1 MGERRFRFGVTS
13 GMFSDL
19 ATWTESARRAEA
31 LGYSTILA
39 PDTLSTPSP
48 IPMLAAAA
56 AVTTTLR
63 VGTWVLCD
71 PLRNP
76 RTTAWEVAS
85 VDHLSGGRFE
95 LGIGAGRPGADN
107 DARLLRMEYGT
118 PGGRVARLAESVR
131 TIKQVLSGQEDG
143 LPGAAQLP
151 HPPILIAAS
160 GPKLLALAAREA
172 DIVAFGLAP
181 DSTSDA
187 ALQRI
192 DVVREAAGD
201 RFDDLELASG
211 LIAVGEGEYPW
222 LHRMGTDL
230 QTLAD
235 RGAIT
240 VLIGTPREMAD
251 ALKRRRDRLGLS
263 YLTVPAAAAER
274 FAPVVEEL
282 AGN

>member
-1 MGERRFRFGVTS
+1 MS
-13 GMFSDL
+13 SDM
-19 ATWTESARRAEA
+19 AMWTDSARQVEA
-31 LGYSTILA
+31 LGYSTILH
-39 PDTLSTPSP
+39 PDTLSTPPP

-85 VDHLSGGRFE
+85 IDRLSGGRFE

-107 DARLLRMEYGT
+107 DARQLKIEYGT
-118 PGGRVARLAESVR
+118 PGERVARLAESVR

-143 LPGAAQLP
+143 LPRATQLP

-172 DIVAFGLAP
+172 DIVAFGLPP
-181 DSTSDA
+181 DATSDA
-187 ALQRI
+187 AQQRI
-192 DVVREAAGD
+192 DVVRRAAGD
-201 RFDDLELASG
+201 RFDELELAAG

-222 LHRMGTDL
+222 LRRMGTDV

-240 VLIGTPREMAD
+240 VLTGTPRQMAD
-251 ALKRRRDRLGLS
+251 TLKRLRDRLGLS
-263 YLTVPAAAAER
+263 YLTVPAPVAER
-274 FAPVVEEL
+274 FAPVVAEL
-282 AGN
+282 AGH

>member
-1 MGERRFRFGVTS
+1 
-13 GMFSDL
+13 
-19 ATWTESARRAEA
+19 
-31 LGYSTILA
+31 LA

-85 VDHLSGGRFE
+85 VDRLSGGRFE

-251 ALKRRRDRLGLS
+251 DLKRRRDRLGLS